1 MTGCVWLINIYLGSL
16 YILTEEKW
24 KIETSKLYITVLLQ
38 KHRSRRAIFTNYTEF
53 LYYRSNVHAGV
64 QMSFVTYCNS
74 FTFID
79 NLSRLSFIHGEKA
92 EYELLATLSKVIS
105 FHLRYIEFISIG
117 CFEAGKFKRPN
128 LQLLFKFHK
137 WL

>member
-1 MTGCVWLINIYLGSL
+1 MTGCVWLNNIYLGSL

-24 KIETSKLYITVLLQ
+24 RIETSKLYITVLLQ

-64 QMSFVTYCNS
+64 QMSFLMYRNS

-79 NLSRLSFIHGEKA
+79 NLSRLSFLHGGKA
-92 EYELLATLSKVIS
+92 EYELLATLWKVIS
-105 FHLRYIEFISIG
+105 FQLTYIEFISIC
-117 CFEAGKFKRPN
+117 CFEGGKFKRRN
-128 LQLLFKFHK
+128 LQRLFKFHK
-137 WL
+137 

>member
-1 MTGCVWLINIYLGSL
+1 
-16 YILTEEKW
+16 
-24 KIETSKLYITVLLQ
+24 
-38 KHRSRRAIFTNYTEF
+38 
-53 LYYRSNVHAGV
+53 
-64 QMSFVTYCNS
+64 MSFVTYRNS

-105 FHLRYIEFISIG
+105 FQLRNIEFISIG
-117 CFEAGKFKRPN
+117 CFEAGKFNRRN
-128 LQLLFKFHK
+128 LQRLFKFHK

>member
-1 MTGCVWLINIYLGSL
+1 M
-16 YILTEEKW
+16 
-24 KIETSKLYITVLLQ
+24 
-38 KHRSRRAIFTNYTEF
+38 
-53 LYYRSNVHAGV
+53 YR
-64 QMSFVTYCNS
+64 NS

-105 FHLRYIEFISIG
+105 FQLRYIEFISIG
-117 CFEAGKFKRPN
+117 CFEVGKFKRRN
-128 LQLLFKFHK
+128 LQRLFKFHK